1 MLGKGL
7 LSVKGE
13 KMLEK
18 LFLEMIAYYSGDPK
32 RIQHF
37 TKVHSYAK
45 LIGELSG
52 MQGEAGK
59 VYDHEH
65 RSFWTGNTLLLSF
78 YITDPQIPGS
88 ADPSYY
94 QGQSARTDEC
104 KENRAL

>member
-45 LIGELSG
+45 LIGEREQLSPEELYIL
-52 MQGEAGK
+52 EAAA
-59 VYDHEH
+59 YTHDRCAAARRRAR
-65 RSFWTGNTLLLSF
+65 RSCRS
-78 YITDPQIPGS
+78 
-88 ADPSYY
+88 
-94 QGQSARTDEC
+94 R
-104 KENRAL
+104 KALRWHAGC

>member
-45 LIGELSG
+45 LIGEREQLSPEQKISNG
-52 MQGEAGK
+52 
-59 VYDHEH
+59 
-65 RSFWTGNTLLLSF
+65 L
-78 YITDPQIPGS
+78 
-88 ADPSYY
+88 
-94 QGQSARTDEC
+94 C
-104 KENRAL
+104 